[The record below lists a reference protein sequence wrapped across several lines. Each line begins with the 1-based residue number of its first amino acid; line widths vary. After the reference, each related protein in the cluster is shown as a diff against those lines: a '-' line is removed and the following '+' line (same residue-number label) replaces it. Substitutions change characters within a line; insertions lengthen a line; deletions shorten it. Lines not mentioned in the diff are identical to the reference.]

1 MNMRIN
7 WTGVIVFTGFCGLLW
22 TVLARPVWM
31 PLGEGIATVL
41 ILLGLA
47 GLLVPKIRKSRDA

>member
-1 MNMRIN
+1 MQIN
-7 WTGVIVFTGFCGLLW
+7 WTGLIIFTGFCVLLW
-22 TVLARPVWM
+22 AAISHPVWM
-31 PLGEGIATVL
+31 PLAEGIATVL